1 MFFILKFIILF
12 GMEIEMK
19 FFFIVLGVIF
29 IFFEWR
35 EEMVLSFYF
44 KLFRLQ
50 FLISQCINVDVVCFF
65 SFV

>member
-19 FFFIVLGVIF
+19 FFFIVLDVIF

-50 FLISQCINVDVVCFF
+50 FLISQCISVDVVCFF